1 MKTIPVLLVFPIL
14 MVATQAS
21 ADSLQMLKKAEKSRR
36 KAEEKLGQERL
47 SRTNQRIEWTQKIQ
61 NLHSLLAKEESKT
74 EELIRNKTDLT
85 ADLKRIEKNKALT
98 IRTIDSLSYALR
110 RSSNYSG
117 TSANLDDMNAFS
129 QAVAAGTSE
138 RLNHINTMSSVTA
151 STAFVLDRTGAQQS
165 MTLIKLGAARA
176 LAIHQSSEASGL
188 VNQTKDGKWIIGGA
202 ELSPEQFA
210 ALKKFTPGREGTL
223 PFDIDGTLSNMPR
236 KNADSANWLEQGGTF
251 VWPII
256 LVGLLGLLLLIERV
270 FYLFVR
276 KQRVSTI
283 GAVERAVHRGDLD
296 QAKAIVE
303 AGATDLDRLL
313 LRGLETVSEPVEVR
327 EAALE
332 QVLLSEEPKL
342 ERSLT
347 LLAAAAG
354 VAPLLGLLGTVT
366 GMIGTFD
373 VIAQHG
379 TGNPRLLSGGISMAL
394 ITTQLGLIVA
404 VPLLLGHAWVSRAVE
419 KRQALLE
426 EARTLLLTLRSK
438 VEAK

>member
-1 MKTIPVLLVFPIL
+1 MF
-14 MVATQAS
+14 ATTAS
-21 ADSLQMLKKAEKSRR
+21 ANSQGMLKKAEQTRR

-47 SRTNQRIEWTQKIQ
+47 SRTNQRVEWTQKIQ
-61 NLHSLLAKEESKT
+61 NLHALLAKVESET
-74 EELIRNKTDLT
+74 EQLIRDKTDLT
-85 ADLKRIEKNKALT
+85 SELKQIEKNKALT

-110 RSSNYSG
+110 RVSNYSE
-117 TSANLDDMNAFS
+117 TSANLDDMVAFS
-129 QAVAAGTSE
+129 KAVTAGTNA
-138 RLNHINTMSSVTA
+138 RLEQLSSMAAVTA
-151 STAFVLDRTGAQQS
+151 STALVLDRTGAQQS
-165 MTLIKLGAARA
+165 MTLVKLGAARA
-176 LAIHQSSEASGL
+176 LAVHPTSKAAGL
-188 VNQTKDGKWIIGGA
+188 VRKTKDGKWLMDGA
-202 ELSPEQFA
+202 ELASNEIT
-210 ALKKFTPGREGTL
+210 ALQNFRPGKGGTL
-223 PFDIDGTLSNMPR
+223 PLDIDGTLSTMPR
-236 KNADSANWLEQGGTF
+236 KNADSANWLEQGGAF

-256 LVGLLGLLLLIERV
+256 IVGLLGLLLLIERI
-270 FYLFVR
+270 FYLFGK
-276 KQRVSTI
+276 KQRVSNI
-283 GAVERAVHRGDLD
+283 GAVQRAVDRGDVQ
-296 QAKAIVE
+296 QARAIVE
-303 AGATDLDRLL
+303 VGATDLDRLL
-313 LRGLETVSEPVEVR
+313 LRGVETVSEPVDVR

-426 EARTLLLTLRSK
+426 EARTVLLGLRPK
-438 VEAK
+438 GEAN